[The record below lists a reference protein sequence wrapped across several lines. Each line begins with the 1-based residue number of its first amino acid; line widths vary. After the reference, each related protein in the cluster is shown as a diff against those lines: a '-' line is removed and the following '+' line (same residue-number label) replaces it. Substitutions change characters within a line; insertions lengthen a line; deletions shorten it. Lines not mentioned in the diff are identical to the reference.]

1 MIYYKSPAQIEIM
14 RESATLVSKTLAL
27 VAENLREGITT
38 KELDSIAEQ
47 FIRDND
53 AKPGF
58 LGLYGCPSTLLTS
71 VNEAVVHG
79 LPNEVPLKNGDI
91 VSIDCGVLKNNYY
104 GDHAYTFG
112 IGEVDSR
119 TVELLR
125 VTKESLYKGIEQ
137 CVIGNHVGD
146 IGYAIQKHCESS
158 GFSVVRTLVGHGL
171 GRKLHEDPQVPNY
184 GERGRGRVLK
194 RGMTLALEPMIN
206 MGTYEV
212 EELADK
218 WTIVTRDRKMSA
230 HFEHNIAI
238 TSEGPDIL
246 SDFKL
251 IENVLEKNDNLIKI

>member
-1 MIYYKSPAQIEIM
+1 
-14 RESATLVSKTLAL
+14 
-27 VAENLREGITT
+27 
-38 KELDSIAEQ
+38 
-47 FIRDND
+47 
-53 AKPGF
+53 
-58 LGLYGCPSTLLTS
+58 
-71 VNEAVVHG
+71 
-79 LPNEVPLKNGDI
+79 LKNGDI

-146 IGYAIQKHCESS
+146 IGYAIQKHCESN

-184 GERGRGRVLK
+184 GEKGRGRVLK

-251 IENVLEKNDNLIKI
+251 IENVLEKNDNLIK

>member
-1 MIYYKSPAQIEIM
+1 M

-27 VAENLREGITT
+27 VAENIREGMTT
-38 KELDSIAEQ
+38 KKLDTMAEQ

-71 VNEAVVHG
+71 INEAVVHG
-79 LPNEVPLKNGDI
+79 LPNDEPLKNGDI
-91 VSIDCGVLKNNYY
+91 VSVDCGVLKNGYY

-112 IGEVDSR
+112 IGEVASK
-119 TVELLR
+119 TVELLE

-137 CVIGNHVGD
+137 CIIGNHTGD
-146 IGYAIQKHCESS
+146 IGYAIQKYCEER
-158 GFSVVRTLVGHGL
+158 GFSVVRSLVGHGL

-184 GERGRGRVLK
+184 GEQGRGRVLK

-206 MGTYEV
+206 VGTYEV

-218 WTIVTRDRKMSA
+218 WTVVTKDREMSA

-238 TSEGPDIL
+238 TSDGPDIL
-246 SDFKL
+246 SDFSI
-251 IENVLEKNDNLIKI
+251 IEAVIQKNDNLIKV

>member
-1 MIYYKSPAQIEIM
+1 MIHYKSPSQIEIM

-27 VAENLREGITT
+27 VAENIREGMTT
-38 KELDSIAEQ
+38 KELDTMAEQ

-71 VNEAVVHG
+71 INEAVVHG
-79 LPNEVPLKNGDI
+79 LPTDEPLKNGDI
-91 VSIDCGVLKNNYY
+91 VSVDCGVLKNGYY

-112 IGEVDSR
+112 IGEVAAK
-119 TVELLR
+119 TIELLE

-146 IGYAIQKHCESS
+146 IGYAIQKYCEDR
-158 GFSVVRTLVGHGL
+158 GFSVVRSLVGHGL

-184 GERGRGRVLK
+184 GELGRGRVLK

-206 MGTYEV
+206 VGTYEV
-212 EELADK
+212 EELDDK
-218 WTIVTRDRKMSA
+218 WTVVTRDREMSA

-238 TSEGPDIL
+238 TSNGPDIL
-246 SDFKL
+246 SDFSI
-251 IENVLEKNDNLIKI
+251 IEAVIQKNDNLIKV

>member
-1 MIYYKSPAQIEIM
+1 MIHYKSPSQIELM

-27 VAENLREGITT
+27 VAEHLKEGMTT
-38 KELDSIAEQ
+38 KELDTMAEQ
-47 FIRDND
+47 FIRDNE

-79 LPNEVPLKNGDI
+79 LPTEEPLKSGDI
-91 VSIDCGVLKNNYY
+91 VSIDCGVLKNGYY

-112 IGEVDSR
+112 IGEVVPK
-119 TVELLR
+119 TVELLE

-137 CVIGNHVGD
+137 CIIGNRVGD
-146 IGYAIQKHCESS
+146 IGYAIQKYCEDR

-184 GERGRGRVLK
+184 GEQGRGRTLK
-194 RGMTLALEPMIN
+194 RGMTIAIEPMIN
-206 MGTYEV
+206 VGTYQV
-212 EELADK
+212 EELDDN
-218 WTIVTRDRKMSA
+218 WTVVTKDREMSA

-238 TSEGPDIL
+238 TSNGPDIL
-246 SDFKL
+246 SNFSI
-251 IENVLEKNDNLIKI
+251 IEAVIEKNDNLIKV